1 MGHKV
6 GEKSR
11 LFPSSSVSEPPLQER
26 IGHSWGSAPTNL
38 RDMKFFRSWLVYDSE
53 IQTGVARGVNWS
65 VVAGLVLAFGVSAGF
80 WTGVGLMIVHFWK

>member
-1 MGHKV
+1 MGH
-6 GEKSR
+6 KSR
-11 LFPSSSVSEPPLQER
+11 LFPSSSVSEAPLQER

-80 WTGVGLMIVHFWK
+80 WIGLVLMIVRFWR